1 MAGGTF
7 LTQNKIRPGVY
18 INFLSQET
26 QNTFSERGTVL
37 LPLALPFGPERTI
50 VSIDKDTDV
59 FQLLGIYE
67 DDPSL
72 FLLREG
78 AKRAKKI
85 LLYRLNTGEK
95 ATATGGTL
103 TATARFSGSYGN
115 RFSVSVKEGD
125 GSFTVSVLLNG
136 KEEEKMEAVDTEGLH
151 SAFIDFSGTLSAGS
165 FSLSGGTDGEED
177 YEGFF
182 DQAKTASFDTFALAC
197 EDTGIKEQAVSFVKE
212 MRETEGVKIQGVLS
226 DTQADYEGIISVKN
240 GVILSDGTIVSKEE
254 ATVYFAA
261 MTAAAQVNQSN
272 TYDTYDGAAAAYGEF
287 TGSQIEEYLKQ
298 GQIVFVGKGDRV
310 VVEKDINTFTSFT
323 SEKGQIFSKNR
334 PLRVLD
340 GLAKDIRTIFENG
353 YIGKAHN
360 TPDGRRLLKAD
371 ILSYLRTLEDLGA
384 VLSVEEEDISVL
396 EGETEDS
403 VVVELLV
410 QPVDS
415 MEKLYVTVV
424 AA

>member
-1 MAGGTF
+1 M
-7 LTQNKIRPGVY
+7 TQNKIRPGVY

-26 QNTFSERGTVL
+26 QNVFSERGTVL
-37 LPLALPFGPERTI
+37 LPLSLPFGPEKTM
-50 VSIDKDTDV
+50 VSIDRDTDV
-59 FQLLGIYE
+59 FGLLGIYE
-67 DDPSL
+67 SDPAL

-78 AKRAKKI
+78 AKRAGKI

-95 ATATGGTL
+95 AVGTEGDW

-115 RFSVSVKEGD
+115 RFSVLIQEGEE
-125 GSFTVSVLLNG
+125 GFTVSVLLDG
-136 KEEEKMEAVDTEGLH
+136 KEEEKLKATDLSGLH

-165 FSLSGGTDGEED
+165 VTLSGGTDGEED
-177 YEGFF
+177 YDGFF
-182 DQAKTASFDTFALAC
+182 DQAKTASFDTFALVCDDA
-197 EDTGIKEQAVSFVKE
+197 GVKEQAVAFVKE
-212 MRETEGVKIQGVLS
+212 MRETEGVKIQGVLP
-226 DTQADYEGIISVKN
+226 DIQADYEGIISVKN
-240 GVILSDGTIVSKEE
+240 GVILSDGTVVSKEE

-272 TYDTYDGAAAAYGEF
+272 TYDVYDGAAAAYGEF
-287 TGSQIEEYLKQ
+287 TGSQIEDALQK

-340 GLAKDIRTIFENG
+340 GLSKDIRTIFENG

-371 ILSYLRTLEDLGA
+371 ILSYLRTLEELGA
-384 VLSVEEEDISVL
+384 VLAVEEEDISVL
-396 EGETEDS
+396 EGETADS

-415 MEKLYVTVV
+415 MEKLYVTIV

>member
-1 MAGGTF
+1 M
-7 LTQNKIRPGVY
+7 
-18 INFLSQET
+18 
-26 QNTFSERGTVL
+26 
-37 LPLALPFGPERTI
+37 
-50 VSIDKDTDV
+50 
-59 FQLLGIYE
+59 
-67 DDPSL
+67 
-72 FLLREG
+72 
-78 AKRAKKI
+78 
-85 LLYRLNTGEK
+85 
-95 ATATGGTL
+95 
-103 TATARFSGSYGN
+103 
-115 RFSVSVKEGD
+115 
-125 GSFTVSVLLNG
+125 
-136 KEEEKMEAVDTEGLH
+136 
-151 SAFIDFSGTLSAGS
+151 
-165 FSLSGGTDGEED
+165 
-177 YEGFF
+177 
-182 DQAKTASFDTFALAC
+182 AC

-240 GVILSDGTIVSKEE
+240 GVILSDGTVVSKEE

-323 SEKGQIFSKNR
+323 SEKGQNKTKNR

-384 VLSVEEEDISVL
+384 VLSEEKEDISVL